1 MTVDVTRRQRP
12 TPVGGGALRCP
23 GAGAPGWSVASAG
36 LARGRLLGHQA
47 HGLEG
52 QPLLRVLG
60 PQIAPVFAGL
70 HRDHGVDLRVGVE
83 VARLGARDG
92 GSVGEVVLADGTSVP
107 ADVVIA
113 GVGINPNTGLAE
125 QSGLTT
131 DDGVLVDAQLRS
143 SDPDVHAVGDV
154 ANAFHP
160 HYGRHLRVEHWA
172 NALNQPAVAAA
183 ALLGGDRTYDRLPYF
198 FTDQYDLGMEYTG
211 LAQPDD
217 SVVVRGDLATRTF
230 IAFWLREGRVTA
242 GMNVNVWDVT
252 SPIKALILRGQPVDA
267 GRLADDDIPL
277 DQV

>member
-1 MTVDVTRRQRP
+1 
-12 TPVGGGALRCP
+12 
-23 GAGAPGWSVASAG
+23 
-36 LARGRLLGHQA
+36 
-47 HGLEG
+47 
-52 QPLLRVLG
+52 
-60 PQIAPVFAGL
+60 
-70 HRDHGVDLRVGVE
+70 
-83 VARLGARDG
+83 
-92 GSVGEVVLADGTSVP
+92 
-107 ADVVIA
+107 
-113 GVGINPNTGLAE
+113 
-125 QSGLTT
+125 
-131 DDGVLVDAQLRS
+131 
-143 SDPDVHAVGDV
+143 VHAVGDV

-172 NALNQPAVAAA
+172 NALNQPSVVAA

-252 SPIKALILRGQPVDA
+252 TPIKALILRGQPVDA